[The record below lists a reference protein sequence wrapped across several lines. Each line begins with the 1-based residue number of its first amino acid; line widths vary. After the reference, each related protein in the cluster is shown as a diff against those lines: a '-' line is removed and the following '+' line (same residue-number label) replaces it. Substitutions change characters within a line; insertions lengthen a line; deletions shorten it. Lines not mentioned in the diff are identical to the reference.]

1 MSEFSE
7 SFHLLADGQAAGVA
21 LLERAGLAGWV
32 YRPANGWVTVV
43 LDRDF
48 SGEGDPALIE
58 ANEGVLL
65 LYVNA
70 EDHGWSLTVWEGS
83 TERSAYEAEW
93 TEEMSTKTRKLDL
106 NEVKRLLAP
115 AIGEESAHRLMEL
128 LRAPLA
134 ESDWDSWIAD
144 GNPGHR
150 AARLLR
156 LEHADWLSGMYLA
169 AEPSAAADD
178 GAVRVDTR

>member
-7 SFHLLADGQAAGVA
+7 SFHLWADDQAAGVA
-21 LLERAGLAGWV
+21 LLERSGLAGWV
-32 YRPANGWVTVV
+32 YRPSNGWVTVV

-48 SGEGDPALIE
+48 SGEGDPALTE

-83 TERSAYEAEW
+83 AERSAYEAEW

-106 NEVKRLLAP
+106 NEVKRLLGP
-115 AIGEESAHRLMEL
+115 AIGDERVANLIAL
-128 LRAPLA
+128 LRAPLD
-134 ESDWDSWIAD
+134 EGEWDSWIAD

-150 AARLLR
+150 AARLLG
-156 LEHADWLSGMYLA
+156 LEHADWLSGPYLA
-169 AEPSAAADD
+169 ADDSEAVSD
-178 GAVRVDTR
+178 GAIRVDAR